1 MNERVVEILVYIMN
15 EIQGEAAAPGHMEMI
30 SRDLRQR
37 GYTENEISSA
47 FSWLYEHRQYQN
59 EEMVRHTG
67 PTLPGTFRVLHDL
80 ERLVIAP
87 EAYGYL
93 LQLKHLE
100 ILNDAQIEQ
109 VIERAMMMGAPRLPI
124 EAIKTMVAS
133 TLGHEGG
140 WSDEAF
146 LMLNHTAA
154 VH

>member
-15 EIQGEAAAPGHMEMI
+15 EMQGDASAPGHIQMI

-59 EEMVRHTG
+59 EEIARHTG

-80 ERLVIAP
+80 ERLVISP
-87 EAYGYL
+87 EIYGYL
-93 LQLKHLE
+93 LQLKHLD

-109 VIERAMMMGAPRLPI
+109 VIERAMMMGAPHLPI
-124 EAIKTMVAS
+124 DAIKTMVAS
-133 TLGHEGG
+133 TLGHEAG
-140 WSDEAF
+140 WSDDAF
-146 LMLNHTAA
+146 LVLNNNA
-154 VH
+154 VVH

>member
-1 MNERVVEILVYIMN
+1 MNERVVEILVFIMN
-15 EIQGEAAAPGHMEMI
+15 EMQGDAVAPGHMEMI

-47 FSWLYEHRQYQN
+47 FSWLYEHRQYLN
-59 EEMVRHTG
+59 EEMVRHAG

-80 ERLVIAP
+80 ERLVISP

-93 LQLKHLE
+93 LQLKHFD

-109 VIERAMMMGAPRLPI
+109 VIERAMMMGAPHLPI
-124 EAIKTMVAS
+124 DTIKTMVAS
-133 TLGHEGG
+133 TLGHEAD
-140 WSDEAF
+140 WSDDVF
-146 LMLNHTAA
+146 LMLNKNVA